1 MVGVGVVIVMHIIL
15 GWALLNGLARKVVEV
30 VKGPIETKII
40 EEVKP
45 PPPPPP
51 ENLPPPPKL
60 PPPPP
65 AFMPPP
71 EVQIQ
76 NPPPA
81 PAITV
86 QTGAAAAGAAGD
98 DRAAAGARA
107 APPAPP
113 APPARVAPQVN
124 FNTDCAKPAY
134 PPAAARAEAR
144 AWCASRSRWVSM
156 ARPPPPR
163 SPRRPGPSREHK
175 LLDRAAEAA
184 IRDTCKFKPGTVD
197 GKPEPL
203 TTFVE
208 YVWKLRVVELNP
220 WRRAACRACAIARA
234 VRVGG
239 IMPLK
244 NNLRALLAAAA
255 AVPVDPAAAQ
265 RWRSHRR
272 PPHPKR
278 RAPAAAAPA
287 APHGDQG
294 DDRQPLR
301 PRGAVEAG

>member
-1 MVGVGVVIVMHIIL
+1 VNYAEEQRNPTRHVVGLGVVIVMHIVL

-60 PPPPP
+60 APPPPS
-65 AFMPPP
+65 FMPPP

-86 QTGAAAAGAAGD
+86 QREVPPPAPPVTIAPAAPVE
-98 DRAAAGARA
+98 

-113 APPARVAPQVN
+113 APPAAPVRVAPQIN
-124 FNTDCAKPAY
+124 FNTDCEKPAY
-134 PPAAARAEAR
+134 PAAAARAEATGVVR
-144 AWCASRSRWVSM
+144 IKVTVGADGHATATEITRSS
-156 ARPPPPR
+156 
-163 SPRRPGPSREHK
+163 GNSREHK

-184 IRDTCKFKPGTVD
+184 IRNTCKFKPGTVD

-208 YVWKLRVVELNP
+208 YA
-220 WRRAACRACAIARA
+220 WR
-234 VRVGG
+234 
-239 IMPLK
+239 L
-244 NNLRALLAAAA
+244 
-255 AVPVDPAAAQ
+255 
-265 RWRSHRR
+265 
-272 PPHPKR
+272 
-278 RAPAAAAPA
+278 
-287 APHGDQG
+287 
-294 DDRQPLR
+294 
-301 PRGAVEAG
+301 E

>member
-1 MVGVGVVIVMHIIL
+1 VNYAEQQRNPTKHVVGLGVVIVMHIIL

-71 EVQIQ
+71 EVKIETPPQAPTITIQ
-76 NPPPA
+76 TTPPPPSPPVTIAPPPA
-81 PAITV
+81 PEPA
-86 QTGAAAAGAAGD
+86 
-98 DRAAAGARA
+98 
-107 APPAPP
+107 PAPP
-113 APPARVAPQVN
+113 AAPVRVAPQVN
-124 FNTDCAKPAY
+124 FNADCTKPGY
-134 PPAAARAEAR
+134 PPAAARAEVTGVVRIKVTVGVDGR
-144 AWCASRSRWVSM
+144 ATSTEIAKSS
-156 ARPPPPR
+156 
-163 SPRRPGPSREHK
+163 GPSREHK

-208 YVWKLRVVELNP
+208 YDWKL
-220 WRRAACRACAIARA
+220 
-234 VRVGG
+234 
-239 IMPLK
+239 
-244 NNLRALLAAAA
+244 
-255 AVPVDPAAAQ
+255 Q
-265 RWRSHRR
+265 
-272 PPHPKR
+272 
-278 RAPAAAAPA
+278 
-287 APHGDQG
+287 
-294 DDRQPLR
+294 
-301 PRGAVEAG
+301 

>member
-1 MVGVGVVIVMHIIL
+1 MNYAEQQRNPTKHMVGFGVVIVMHIIL

-76 NPPPA
+76 PPPTPAPTITVQTTPPPPA
-81 PAITV
+81 PE
-86 QTGAAAAGAAGD
+86 
-98 DRAAAGARA
+98 

-113 APPARVAPQVN
+113 APAAPVRVAPQVN
-124 FNTDCAKPAY
+124 FASDCEKPAY
-134 PPAAARAEAR
+134 PPAAARAEATGVVRIKVSVGVDGR
-144 AWCASRSRWVSM
+144 ATATEIVRSS
-156 ARPPPPR
+156 
-163 SPRRPGPSREHK
+163 GGSREHK
-175 LLDRAAEAA
+175 LLDRAAEGA
-184 IRDTCKFKPGTVD
+184 IKNTCKFKPGTVD

-208 YVWKLRVVELNP
+208 YAWKLE
-220 WRRAACRACAIARA
+220 
-234 VRVGG
+234 
-239 IMPLK
+239 
-244 NNLRALLAAAA
+244 
-255 AVPVDPAAAQ
+255 
-265 RWRSHRR
+265 
-272 PPHPKR
+272 
-278 RAPAAAAPA
+278 
-287 APHGDQG
+287 
-294 DDRQPLR
+294 
-301 PRGAVEAG
+301 

>member
-1 MVGVGVVIVMHIIL
+1 VNYAEQQRNPTKHVVGLGVVIVLHIIL
-15 GWALLNGLARKVVEV
+15 GWALLNGLARRVVEV

-65 AFMPPP
+65 SFMPPP

-86 QTGAAAAGAAGD
+86 QTVPPPPAPPVTIAPAAPE
-98 DRAAAGARA
+98 

-113 APPARVAPQVN
+113 PPSRVAPQVN
-124 FNTDCAKPAY
+124 FNADCTKPSY
-134 PPAAARAEAR
+134 PPAAARAEATGVVRIKVTVGIDGR
-144 AWCASRSRWVSM
+144 ATATEIAKSS
-156 ARPPPPR
+156 
-163 SPRRPGPSREHK
+163 GPSREHK

-208 YVWKLRVVELNP
+208 YDWKL
-220 WRRAACRACAIARA
+220 
-234 VRVGG
+234 
-239 IMPLK
+239 
-244 NNLRALLAAAA
+244 
-255 AVPVDPAAAQ
+255 Q
-265 RWRSHRR
+265 
-272 PPHPKR
+272 
-278 RAPAAAAPA
+278 
-287 APHGDQG
+287 
-294 DDRQPLR
+294 
-301 PRGAVEAG
+301 

>member
-1 MVGVGVVIVMHIIL
+1 VNYAEQQRNPTKHVVGLGVVIVMHIIL
-15 GWALLNGLARKVVEV
+15 GWALLNGLARRVVEV

-86 QTGAAAAGAAGD
+86 QTVPPPP
-98 DRAAAGARA
+98 
-107 APPAPP
+107 APPVTIAPPPAPEPAPAPP
-113 APPARVAPQVN
+113 APPARVAPHVN
-124 FNTDCAKPAY
+124 FNTDCKKPNY
-134 PPAAARAEAR
+134 PPAAARAEAQGVVR
-144 AWCASRSRWVSM
+144 IKVTVGIDGHATATEITKSS
-156 ARPPPPR
+156 
-163 SPRRPGPSREHK
+163 GPSREHK

-208 YVWKLRVVELNP
+208 YDWKL
-220 WRRAACRACAIARA
+220 
-234 VRVGG
+234 
-239 IMPLK
+239 
-244 NNLRALLAAAA
+244 
-255 AVPVDPAAAQ
+255 Q
-265 RWRSHRR
+265 
-272 PPHPKR
+272 
-278 RAPAAAAPA
+278 
-287 APHGDQG
+287 
-294 DDRQPLR
+294 
-301 PRGAVEAG
+301 